1 MIESLQKC
9 SDREAK
15 IYFSQ
20 SWQDIRKIKDLES
33 DNFKSSKALNLNRTL
48 LKNTASYNRF
58 DLKDDTNIKSA
69 SKEKQFQHGT
79 VMAQSRVKAYNNLPN
94 RYTNQQSRKPSVSYN
109 IYANESNQRRE
120 NALKSQVEMLNLQI
134 EKYKQKCRNYDR
146 KEREM
151 NATIKDLRDNV

>member
-69 SKEKQFQHGT
+69 SKEK
-79 VMAQSRVKAYNNLPN
+79 
-94 RYTNQQSRKPSVSYN
+94 
-109 IYANESNQRRE
+109 
-120 NALKSQVEMLNLQI
+120 
-134 EKYKQKCRNYDR
+134 
-146 KEREM
+146 
-151 NATIKDLRDNV
+151 